1 MWEGPMPSPRTAP
14 VAIADTRARL
24 VVPLPKTE
32 PVRDKAYRMRVAAL
46 PCIHCGIRGHSQA
59 AHGPTL
65 GKGIKASD
73 RELFPLCCVSG
84 NDCHW
89 KFDQYRLFS
98 REDRALKAAD
108 WAAQTRLTL
117 GME

>member
-1 MWEGPMPSPRTAP
+1 MPTPRSAP

-32 PVRDKAYRMRVAAL
+32 PVRDKAYRMRVAAMA
-46 PCIHCGIRGHSQA
+46 CINCGIRGHSQA

-65 GKGIKASD
+65 GARIKASD
-73 RELFPLCCVSG
+73 KEIFPLCCVSG

-89 KFDQYRLFS
+89 KFDNYRLFN
-98 REDRALKAAD
+98 REDRALAAAV
-108 WAAQTRLTL
+108 WAARTRLAL
-117 GME
+117 GVA